1 MERDIVKVT
10 AENKQEAITA
20 LEMMLDIIKREYEPS
35 DPVERSCYAN
45 MHIK

>member
-1 MERDIVKVT
+1 MEREILKVT

-20 LEMMLDIIKREYEPS
+20 LEMMLDIVKREYES
-35 DPVERSCYAN
+35 TDAVNRSCFAN

>member
-1 MERDIVKVT
+1 MEREILKVT

-20 LEMMLDIIKREYEPS
+20 LEMILDIVKREYEPS
-35 DPVERSCYAN
+35 DPVERSCFAN